1 MNCSI
6 CEDKI
11 SGWGN
16 NAAPVNDG
24 TCCDKCNWTVVI
36 PTRLGMIQDTQ
47 KCQHNNTYVAVRHVS
62 GVKLVK
68 CKDCGKPL
76 D

>member
-6 CEDKI
+6 CKDKI

-36 PTRLGMIQDTQ
+36 PTRLGVIQDTQ
-47 KCQHNNTYVAVRHVS
+47 KCQIGRAHV
-62 GVKLVK
+62 
-68 CKDCGKPL
+68 
-76 D
+76 